1 MEKKELGVGQYVS
14 TGTLFVKS
22 RISPEVTKMSLTD
35 HAKAAVLEYLTESDE
50 FKENKRR
57 YLRNSKN

>member
-35 HAKAAVLEYLTESDE
+35 HAKAAAHIYVKY
-50 FKENKRR
+50 
-57 YLRNSKN
+57 